1 MFVLVEKL
9 GRNSWRNSVFG
20 IKPNMVRERPFFACF
35 LDGFD
40 WQTLSD
46 GGGGG
51 GSSNTD
57 WRTDGGDT
65 RQGTVIGPSKHEAA
79 ARTTARKADRH
90 GLDRL
95 DEVAGRFE
103 RGGDAVATIDVAGH
117 FGSTGDG
124 AATIEGATALS
135 MANSA
140 VGDEMAS
147 IESSAGLAMPL
158 RSIRSGGGVGGRDMV
173 QWYWSVDV
181 NIYCLVWFWY
191 FGWRG

>member
-1 MFVLVEKL
+1 M
-9 GRNSWRNSVFG
+9 
-20 IKPNMVRERPFFACF
+20 
-35 LDGFD
+35 
-40 WQTLSD
+40 
-46 GGGGG
+46 
-51 GSSNTD
+51 
-57 WRTDGGDT
+57 
-65 RQGTVIGPSKHEAA
+65 IGPSKHEAA
-79 ARTTARKADRH
+79 ARTTARKAERH

-103 RGGDAVATIDVAGH
+103 RGGDAVATIDVAGR

-147 IESSAGLAMPL
+147 IESSAGLAMSL
-158 RSIRSGGGVGGRDMV
+158 RSIRSGGGVGGQDMV

-181 NIYCLVWFWY
+181 IIYCVVWFWY